1 MKEHTERVKKMQK
14 DIYSYIRKKIRIMFF
29 SVIAFT
35 ILGIIALPVHI
46 YASEENKDIVP
57 KTYEELTGKALPEE
71 FMTGDA
77 PMTEVTDPGVQF
89 SDGTGSITVKAD
101 IPWNIHEQAFVTLT
115 EMNTGEEYT
124 AYLYEAN
131 GYETVINVPEGVYV
145 TGGGLSAD
153 VAGRFRMSEVYFNAA
168 PYANTAVFVEL
179 IDHQEELK
187 IAREKE
193 ELNKKVVKS
202 EKTSENASD
211 NASDEIST
219 EEEIKNTKSLLSAIN
234 YDGENTYHV
243 SGKDTKDALISMLI
257 TLPFAG
263 ICFFAYKKYKKNK

>member
-1 MKEHTERVKKMQK
+1 MQK
-14 DIYSYIRKKIRIMFF
+14 RIYSDIKEKMRMIIFF
-29 SVIAFT
+29 AVIFVVG
-35 ILGIIALPVHI
+35 GIIALPVRV
-46 YASEENKDIVP
+46 YASEDDKDITP
-57 KTYEELTGKALPEE
+57 KTYEEITGEELPEE
-71 FMTGDA
+71 YTTGDA
-77 PMTEVTDPGVQF
+77 PMATVTDPGVQL

-115 EMNTGEEYT
+115 NMNTGEEFT
-124 AYLYEAN
+124 AFLYEAN
-131 GYETVINVPEGVYV
+131 GYETIINVPEGVYV

-153 VAGRFRMSEVYFNAA
+153 VAGRFRMSEIYFNAA
-168 PYANTAVFVEL
+168 PYSNTAVLVEL

-187 IAREKE
+187 TAKEKE
-193 ELNKKVVKS
+193 ELNKTVVPS
-202 EKTSENASD
+202 LE
-211 NASDEIST
+211 ASDEAYAEAST
-219 EEEIKNTKSLLSAIN
+219 EEETKTAKSLLSAIN